1 MDLRRIPPFRRPC
14 PNPEIFRRAAQRLHI
29 AQPPLTVS
37 IQKQHAE
44 LGTRLFERVAG
55 GVPLTTSGRTVLAKA
70 AQAAVPRQ
78 PAGRV
83 ARSAVEGTGGT
94 LQVGFVGT
102 STYGRRRWRDE
113 FIVALP
119 RGHAPTGRPG
129 SAASARAGQRS
140 VRDIRGRRH
149 RRPAQRRHA
158 GVPERRL
165 LAASGAAGVQ
175 TLLALVASGLG
186 PGACRRARPSAWRW
200 PARRRPKAPRSCAFG
215 QRRSP
220 PAPPDLASS
229 SPRRRIGVRANLT
242 VVLE

>member
-140 VRDIRGRRH
+140 VRDIRAGGTDDLHSAATLACQSVGFLPRVAQQGCRRCW
-149 RRPAQRRHA
+149 RWWQ
-158 GVPERRL
+158 
-165 LAASGAAGVQ
+165 AAW
-175 TLLALVASGLG
+175 GLG
-186 PGACRRARPSAWRW
+186 PAAGRGRRPGAGLHAADRKRRGRALSGND
-200 PARRRPKAPRSCAFG
+200 ARRLRLLTWLRHPRAGALVSG
-215 QRRSP
+215 Q
-220 PAPPDLASS
+220 
-229 SPRRRIGVRANLT
+229 T
-242 VVLE
+242 